1 MPSLRVS
8 PKASGSTCAA
18 SAPSPSA
25 SLRRA
30 PGAIPRLARRSRSPP
45 VACPHS
51 RQARSFGTR
60 STAPPKLQARSSTH
74 QASRQHKQTA
84 REEMGT
90 RLFIGNLSYNVTE
103 QELREA
109 FTGEQ
114 IELRSVRVALDRETG
129 RPRGFAFVET
139 ATDDGAKQS
148 IEKLSGRMI
157 QGRAL
162 IIEEAQ
168 ARPGGPGGG
177 APPRMGGPPGPPGAP
192 PAPGAP
198 RTFGAVRPPGAPAPG
213 FGPRPPAGGGG
224 FGPARPS
231 GGGSF
236 GPPRAAPG
244 GGFATSPD
252 KPPRGT
258 E

>member
-18 SAPSPSA
+18 SAPSPCA
-25 SLRRA
+25 SPRRA

-60 STAPPKLQARSSTH
+60 LTAPPKLQARSSTH

-139 ATDDGAKQS
+139 ETDDGAKAS
-148 IEKLSGRMI
+148 IEKLSGRI
-157 QGRAL
+157 LQGRG
-162 IIEEAQ
+162 IIVEEAQ
-168 ARPGGPGGG
+168 AKPAGPRPGGGFGGPRPGGPPGGS
-177 APPRMGGPPGPPGAP
+177 GG
-192 PAPGAP
+192 
-198 RTFGAVRPPGAPAPG
+198 FGARPPGGPG
-213 FGPRPPAGGGG
+213 AGP
-224 FGPARPS
+224 
-231 GGGSF
+231 
-236 GPPRAAPG
+236 
-244 GGFATSPD
+244 
-252 KPPRGT
+252 
-258 E
+258 